1 MTGLYTSSANNRS
14 SRIKEALLLV
24 STPFCSARNGGVS
37 LNSLLNTDSNLITLL
52 LGILVRFR
60 CGRIAV
66 KADVKGMFNQVAVTP
81 ADSDMLAFLW
91 TSSVDRQPDE
101 LIRDTFSVLVCFP
114 ALANITLRETVKR
127 KDMAIAQI
135 VNEAFYMDDL
145 YWSDDDEG
153 VVINA
158 IVDINT
164 RELDPVD
171 WVEVFQALRRLF
183 ASKIG
188 FHAFTAVA
196 KICGKQGNFI
206 VSALKLQHSERS

>member
-1 MTGLYTSSANNRS
+1 MSLT
-14 SRIKEALLLV
+14 
-24 STPFCSARNGGVS
+24 ARNGGVS

-164 RELDPVD
+164 KLKTGLREVCF
-171 WVEVFQALRRLF
+171 ELRKCYQGTL
-183 ASKIG
+183 SL
-188 FHAFTAVA
+188 VNSVYA
-196 KICGKQGNFI
+196 KT
-206 VSALKLQHSERS
+206 VY